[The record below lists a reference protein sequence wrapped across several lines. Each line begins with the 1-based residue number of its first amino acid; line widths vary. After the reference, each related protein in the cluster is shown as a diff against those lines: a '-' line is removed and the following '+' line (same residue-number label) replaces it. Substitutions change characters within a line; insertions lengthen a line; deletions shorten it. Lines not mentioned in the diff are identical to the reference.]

1 MGAVLSIANGAA
13 RCASCVAGNNNGNRN
28 RYGDVTGRTPAA
40 ALSDD
45 GQELGRGELRQQSLP
60 RFGSTVEGLER
71 VAE

>member
-28 RYGDVTGRTPAA
+28 RNRYGDVTGRTPAA

-45 GQELGRGELRQQSLP
+45 G
-60 RFGSTVEGLER
+60 
-71 VAE
+71 